1 MFFCELIVWANLYHM
16 KSPVAFVLVALF
28 ATFAPDFSVAV
39 IVLCHIFTTFPKL
52 LGKRQKTTAFD
63 INNTPDFNEYHIIQ
77 VTLSCS

>member
-1 MFFCELIVWANLYHM
+1 M

-63 INNTPDFNEYHIIQ
+63 INNISDCNECYIIQ
-77 VTLSCS
+77 GTLSCS